1 MKPLRSIRRRLCL
14 AAVAGGLFL
23 GSASGQAPFGPPRPG
38 AAPDGMPA
46 PALPAPGAEEDGGKS
61 SIFARAKISD
71 APVEIWV
78 KEYAAHTG
86 RTLLQGP
93 GLPSAMISLH
103 IPDGVEL
110 TLDEYLHAIESV
122 LSMHGIALLR
132 VRDKFLKVVP
142 NAKAIQEAPPIT
154 VARSDDKPPDSDEL
168 VSQMISLKHINIAE
182 AQKSIDFLKHPHG
195 QVQLFERINSM
206 LVTDSQA
213 NINRILEIIGYV
225 DQPAESRE
233 EPIIVPIYNAKASE
247 IKQKLEEIIA
257 DHQAAQKQQST
268 TPRARQSGPPG
279 VVRPTLPGVIR
290 AKAESAPE
298 VTREEL
304 IEMAER
310 GALRGNVKIVADDRT
325 NTLIFITRPENMQF
339 FEKIVEV
346 LDVPTEPDI
355 TVRVLRLEYA
365 DAKSVETTLN
375 SLIGGAKS
383 DKAGG
388 DTRAVAA
395 RGEGEAGRSAA
406 LREFVRQRQDGA
418 APAEPGKSKIGE
430 LSAENIKILADE
442 RTNALIVM
450 AAPSDMLAILEI
462 IRDMDIMLSQVM
474 IEAVIIQVD
483 LDDNVSSGVQW
494 VQRSI
499 IAYQREQNGSRDPI
513 GAFAGSAGAGRT
525 ARDATSLTSL
535 GAWSSTAGL
544 TAYFTHFGL
553 NMDAVLSMLASD
565 SRTQVLSAPVIVTT
579 DNTEATLTSSS
590 QKYFLKG
597 STVDQFGNVRPETEI
612 RDIGLDLTV
621 TPHINE
627 QRNVMMEIDQK
638 VSDEGAPQTISEE
651 LGEFPTT
658 VTRSFKASIAVRDR
672 ESIVL
677 GGLVRNSRQTSR
689 SGVPLL
695 QRIPL
700 LGWLFRSSSDRDQRA
715 EVVVFVTPYVLD
727 TPEDI
732 AAESERRKES
742 LNIEGLWLRSWSGSR
757 LADPPDADA
766 AGERREERFGVR
778 GVRGDLRRAPAEESG
793 PAPESEAAPK
803 GELDPATI
811 EFMRLQ
817 EERVEEN
824 VTEVEP

>member
-1 MKPLRSIRRRLCL
+1 MNPLRSTHHRLCL
-14 AAVAGGLFL
+14 AAAAGILLL
-23 GSASGQAPFGPPRPG
+23 GAASGQAPFGPPRPG
-38 AAPDGMPA
+38 AGPAAMPPLPSPGGGEA
-46 PALPAPGAEEDGGKS
+46 ATESAL
-61 SIFARAKISD
+61 FARAKISD
-71 APVEIWV
+71 APVDLWI

-93 GLPSAMISLH
+93 GLPSTTISLH

-132 VRDKFLKVVP
+132 IGDKFLKVVP

-154 VARSDDKPPDSDEL
+154 MARPDDKPPDSDEL
-168 VSQMISLKHINIAE
+168 VSQMIALKHIDIAE

-195 QVQLFERINSM
+195 QVQLFERINSI
-206 LVTDSQA
+206 LITDSQA
-213 NINRILEIIGYV
+213 NVNRIVEIIGYV

-233 EPIIVPIYNAKASE
+233 EPIVVPIYNAKASE

-257 DHQAAQKQQST
+257 DHQATQKQSSA
-268 TPRARQSGPPG
+268 PRAKQTGQPG

-290 AKAESAPE
+290 AKAQDQPE
-298 VTREEL
+298 ATKQEL

-310 GALRGNVKIVADDRT
+310 GALRGNIKIVADDRT

-355 TVRVLRLEYA
+355 TVRVIRLEYA
-365 DAKSVETTLN
+365 DAKSVEATLN
-375 SLIGGAKS
+375 SLIGGTKS
-383 DKAGG
+383 EKAGG
-388 DTRAVAA
+388 DGRTVAA

-406 LREFVRQRQDGA
+406 LREFVRQRQESTEPA
-418 APAEPGKSKIGE
+418 APGKSKIGE

-442 RTNALIVM
+442 RTNALIIM

-494 VQRSI
+494 VQRSL
-499 IAYQREQNGSRDPI
+499 IAYQRRQNGSRDPI

-525 ARDATSLTSL
+525 ARDATTLSSL

-553 NMDAVLSMLASD
+553 NMDAVLNMLASD

-579 DNTEATLTSSS
+579 DNTEAVLTSSS